1 MLQRSH
7 WKRSF
12 VVLFQSLDVILT
24 IMTLLLG
31 DLVAA
36 VMGLCVVVAF
46 LLPDLVVVALRTFAK
61 NFFLFLFNFVLRK
74 F

>member
-1 MLQRSH
+1 M
-7 WKRSF
+7 
-12 VVLFQSLDVILT
+12 I
-24 IMTLLLG
+24 LLLD

-36 VMGLCVVVAF
+36 IMGLRVVVAF

-61 NFFLFLFNFVLRK
+61 NFYLVLLNVVLRK